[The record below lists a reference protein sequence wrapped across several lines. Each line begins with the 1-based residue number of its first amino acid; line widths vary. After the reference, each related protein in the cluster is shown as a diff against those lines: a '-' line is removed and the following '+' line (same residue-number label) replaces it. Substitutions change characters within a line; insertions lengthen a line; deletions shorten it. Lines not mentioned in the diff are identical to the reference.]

1 MIVSVLIYVHVW
13 TLTFWLYRCLIF
25 KRLRDGCGCAVWFWF
40 SNPDLV
46 VIFCLNFLQ
55 PFGSVESNLFLV
67 YVPVSC
73 GLTFLFIIQWYSSL
87 FVIVLLLYSSF
98 YAISS
103 GFCMLY
109 HFTRTLRLSATCD
122 QSCSVNPVNVG
133 WAQNISLY
141 LVNFYSVYFTAQVM
155 KPMLERKRRARIN
168 KCLDELKDLMVSAL
182 QAEGEN
188 VSKLEKADILELTVR
203 HLHKL
208 RRQQRLS
215 ANPVTDADRFRAGF
229 THCATE
235 VSRCLAATPGVDV
248 KLGTKLMTD
257 LAHRL
262 NDMDKMSPLSVQ
274 VGLPSHPTAGYNTPP
289 GSPLPPLSTSSEGSI
304 AAAPV
309 SVITTASYYVM
320 PLTPASST
328 SSAGCGR
335 NSTSPTTGNNN
346 SECGGGLLKLA
357 DVTVKNEYSE
367 PIWRPW

>member
-1 MIVSVLIYVHVW
+1 MFIDHDEASTLI
-13 TLTFWLYRCLIF
+13 
-25 KRLRDGCGCAVWFWF
+25 
-40 SNPDLV
+40 SEQV
-46 VIFCLNFLQ
+46 VCSDIYIKTVVEFILKSRMLQDNIDMEQLQ
-55 PFGSVESNLFLV
+55 P
-67 YVPVSC
+67 
-73 GLTFLFIIQWYSSL
+73 
-87 FVIVLLLYSSF
+87 
-98 YAISS
+98 IS
-103 GFCMLY
+103 
-109 HFTRTLRLSATCD
+109 RTYQYRK
-122 QSCSVNPVNVG
+122 
-133 WAQNISLY
+133 
-141 LVNFYSVYFTAQVM
+141 VM

-203 HLHKL
+203 YLHKL

-248 KLGTKLMTD
+248 KLGTKLMTH
-257 LAHRL
+257 LGHRL

-274 VGLPSHPTAGYNTPP
+274 VGLPSNPAAGYNTPP
-289 GSPLPPLSTSSEGSI
+289 GSPAPALSSSSEGTM
-304 AAAPV
+304 AAAPA

-328 SSAGCGR
+328 SSAGCLR
-335 NSTSPTTGNNN
+335 NSTSPTSANI
-346 SECGGGLLKLA
+346 SPDCGGGLLKLA
-357 DVTVKNEYSE
+357 DVTVKNESSE